1 MTPAFIKELEML
13 ITRYSHLGIG
23 ADLAS
28 MSIIELWGV
37 YCYLQCLAEA

>member
-13 ITRYSHLGIG
+13 TTRFSHLGIG

-28 MSIIELWGV
+28 MSMVELWGLH
-37 YCYLQCLAEA
+37 CYLQRLTEA

>member
-28 MSIIELWGV
+28 MSMIELWGV
-37 YCYLQCLAEA
+37 YCYLQRLAEA

>member
-13 ITRYSHLGIG
+13 IMRYSYLGIG

-28 MSIIELWGV
+28 MSMIELWGL
-37 YCYLQCLAEA
+37 YCYLQRLAEA